1 MWNPILIWSLKA
13 GLLLS
18 LLYGVYF
25 FLFRNNT
32 QFHLKRVLLLSVL
45 VATLLWPV
53 IKFSASEKSVSTT
66 QVFQKLDES
75 LISPV
80 AEIVPKSIE
89 AREALVPE
97 TSSVNS
103 TSNIIWWVYLTG
115 VAISLLVFF
124 SELAKLTYWRLTG
137 TEMRDLGKN
146 VISHPSVKYPFSFW
160 KWIFIPES
168 VDYAESEWTV
178 IQEHENLHLKQ
189 KHTVDILCAALAQC
203 ALWYH
208 PAIYLFQKG
217 MKTNHEA
224 LADSAVLK
232 STNFGRYTE
241 ILLAL
246 SLRTS
251 SVTLGHSFALISS
264 LSKRLK
270 VMKLKKTSK
279 QSSYTSLISFAIF
292 ALVIASQT
300 VSYGQK
306 EKANNTPYDTNLGVA
321 IHKGRDYSLI
331 PIFEKSLIQLD
342 DQQLTSY
349 GRISIP
355 SILTDKYQEKVDKIK
370 QTYYL
375 TEEEKD
381 RTFWIELDD
390 SKDSYYTSL
399 LKPKGIVGAEIE
411 FVVELSTDELMEF
424 YELTVAWLKERKIGD
439 PNQVNNS
446 KSADLKIISEKD
458 FLQHKYLSIHSY
470 GKSNYE
476 RKYDRS
482 DVFSPRQVD
491 KVAEPIGGLNQ
502 FLNNVT
508 LQTVRENGLDINNL
522 PKTIEF
528 EFVVSN
534 QGHVTRVELL
544 SKVKG
549 DEETQVKVYRLLR
562 QLNDNIQSVSRVYG
576 WKPALKDNEFVS
588 SKYKIEIPKSLL

>member
-1 MWNPILIWSLKA
+1 MKNEILIWSLKS

-18 LLYGVYF
+18 FLYAAYH
-25 FLFRNNT
+25 FLFRGNT
-32 QFHLKRVLLLSVL
+32 QFQLKRLLLLSVL
-45 VATLLWPV
+45 ATALAWPLV
-53 IKFSASEKSVSTT
+53 KIELKQVSTPGT
-66 QVFQKLDES
+66 HVFQKLDES
-75 LISPV
+75 LTLSMDENTSP
-80 AEIVPKSIE
+80 IIE
-89 AREALVPE
+89 TGTPE
-97 TSSVNS
+97 KLTSTPSYGGSQV
-103 TSNIIWWVYLTG
+103 IWRVYLTG

-168 VDYAESEWTV
+168 VDYSESEWTI

-189 KHTVDILCAALAQC
+189 KHTIDILCAALAQC
-203 ALWYH
+203 TLWYH

-217 MKTNHEA
+217 MKSNHEA

-279 QSSYTSLISFAIF
+279 RSSYASIISFAVL

-300 VSYGQK
+300 VSYGQEKGEKK
-306 EKANNTPYDTNLGVA
+306 ETE
-321 IHKGRDYSLI
+321 SM
-331 PIFEKSLIQLD
+331 S
-342 DQQLTSY
+342 
-349 GRISIP
+349 ISITSEAGIITFSSAEIFKRTGKSP
-355 SILTDKYQEKVDKIK
+355 DYWVRNGRLMSMIPYILTPRYKELIERIK
-370 QTYYL
+370 QTYYSDDKDQKTTFRLELSDSQKSYYDEL
-375 TEEEKD
+375 TRPLGFDQMKTEFIAELSVED
-381 RTFWIELDD
+381 RIEL
-390 SKDSYYTSL
+390 Y
-399 LKPKGIVGAEIE
+399 
-411 FVVELSTDELMEF
+411 ELSKKWAEEN
-424 YELTVAWLKERKIGD
+424 I
-439 PNQVNNS
+439 
-446 KSADLKIISEKD
+446 KSIYPDYKIISEMD
-458 FLQHKYLSIHSY
+458 FIEQKYLIIKSY
-470 GKSNYE
+470 TRREVDS
-476 RKYDRS
+476 KYKRTDIFTS
-482 DVFSPRQVD
+482 KQVD
-491 KVAEPIGGLNQ
+491 EIAEPVGGIDR
-502 FLNNVT
+502 FLNNVALNT
-508 LQTVRENGLDINNL
+508 KKEQGLSIEDM

-528 EFVVSN
+528 EFLVNS
-534 QGHVTRVELL
+534 QGHVTQVDLL

-549 DEETQVKVYRLLR
+549 DEETQDKIYHLLR

>member
-1 MWNPILIWSLKA
+1 MMWNPILIWSLKA

-45 VATLLWPV
+45 AATLLWPV
-53 IKFSASEKSVSTT
+53 IKFSASEKPVSTT

-89 AREALVPE
+89 ASEALVTE

-103 TSNIIWWVYLTG
+103 TSDIIWWVYLTG

-124 SELAKLTYWRLTG
+124 SELVKLTYWRLTG

-168 VDYAESEWTV
+168 VDYSESEWTV

-217 MKTNHEA
+217 MKSNHEA

-279 QSSYTSLISFAIF
+279 RSSYASIISFAVL

-300 VSYGQK
+300 VSYGQSQSNNESQALK
-306 EKANNTPYDTNLGVA
+306 ISDLWVASGGQGSQPHYGKEIVEKSGKSPDTWVSLKPQYFIFPVVFLGKHQKLIDTFLTSIQNENPDNEVRLQIAMNTEKAL
-321 IHKGRDYSLI
+321 K
-331 PIFEKSLIQLD
+331 FENVYEHYEPAPNRS
-342 DQQLTSY
+342 
-349 GRISIP
+349 
-355 SILTDKYQEKVDKIK
+355 
-370 QTYYL
+370 
-375 TEEEKD
+375 
-381 RTFWIELDD
+381 ELN
-390 SKDSYYTSL
+390 
-399 LKPKGIVGAEIE
+399 I
-411 FVVELSTDELMEF
+411 
-424 YELTVAWLKERKIGD
+424 ELTVEDRLAMFELTKAWVKE
-439 PNQVNNS
+439 NVHQVYP
-446 KSADLKIISEKD
+446 DYPMPSEMQ
-458 FLQHKYLSIHSY
+458 FVANKYLVVRPYTFNPADTVGS
-470 GKSNYE
+470 K
-476 RKYDRS
+476 K
-482 DVFSPRQVD
+482 DVV
-491 KVAEPIGGLNQ
+491 VANAITREAQPVGGLDR
-502 FLNNVT
+502 FLKNVVT
-508 LQTVRENGLDINNL
+508 DVKGTESLKKEDL
-522 PKTIEF
+522 PDKIEF
-528 EFVVSN
+528 KFQVSRTGYIS
-534 QGHVTRVELL
+534 QLSLE
-544 SKVKG
+544 SKVKQNRHE
-549 DEETQVKVYRLLR
+549 DDVYALLR
-562 QLNDNIQSVSRVYG
+562 QLHDNIIAVSNLYSWDPSLEKG
-576 WKPALKDNEFVS
+576 KEVS
-588 SKYKIEIPKSLL
+588 SWVTIEIPKSIL

>member
-1 MWNPILIWSLKA
+1 MKNEILIWSLKS

-18 LLYGVYF
+18 FLYAAYH

-32 QFHLKRVLLLSVL
+32 QFQLKRLLLLSVL
-45 VATLLWPV
+45 ATALAWPLV
-53 IKFSASEKSVSTT
+53 KMELKQVSTPGT
-66 QVFQKLDES
+66 HVFQKLGES
-75 LISPV
+75 LTLSMDENTSP
-80 AEIVPKSIE
+80 IIE
-89 AREALVPE
+89 TGTPE
-97 TSSVNS
+97 KLTSTPSYGGSQV
-103 TSNIIWWVYLTG
+103 IWWVYLTG
-115 VAISLLVFF
+115 VGISLLVFF

-168 VDYAESEWTV
+168 VDYSESEWTV

-217 MKTNHEA
+217 MKSNHEA

-279 QSSYTSLISFAIF
+279 RSSYASIISFAVL

-306 EKANNTPYDTNLGVA
+306 EKANNTPYDTDLGVA
-321 IHKGRDYSLI
+321 IHKGKDYSLI
-331 PIFEKSLIQLD
+331 PIFEKSMLQLD
-342 DQQLTSY
+342 DLQLISY

-355 SILTDKYQEKVDKIK
+355 FILTDKYQEKVDKIK

-375 TEEEKD
+375 NEEEKD
-381 RTFWIELDD
+381 RTFWIELEE
-390 SKDSYYTSL
+390 SRDSYYASL
-399 LKPKGIVGAEIE
+399 LKPKGIVGTETE

-476 RKYDRS
+476 RKYDKS

-491 KVAEPIGGLNQ
+491 KSPEPIGGLNQ

-508 LQTVRENGLDINNL
+508 LQTVREKGLDINNL

-534 QGHVTRVELL
+534 QGHVAQVELL

>member
-1 MWNPILIWSLKA
+1 MMWNPILIWSLKA

-45 VATLLWPV
+45 AATLLWPV
-53 IKFSASEKSVSTT
+53 IKFSASEKPVSTT

-89 AREALVPE
+89 ASEALVTE

-103 TSNIIWWVYLTG
+103 TSDIIWWVYLTG

-168 VDYAESEWTV
+168 VDYSESEWTI

-189 KHTVDILCAALAQC
+189 KHTIDILCAALAQC

-279 QSSYTSLISFAIF
+279 RSSYASIISFAVL

-300 VSYGQK
+300 VSYGQEK
-306 EKANNTPYDTNLGVA
+306 NSNENQVLKMSDLWVASGGQGSQPHYGKEIVEKSGKSPDVWIILRPQNGRFPVIFLDKHQKLIDTFLTSIQNENPDNEVRLQIAMNTEKAL
-321 IHKGRDYSLI
+321 K
-331 PIFEKSLIQLD
+331 FENVYEHYEPAPNRS
-342 DQQLTSY
+342 
-349 GRISIP
+349 
-355 SILTDKYQEKVDKIK
+355 
-370 QTYYL
+370 
-375 TEEEKD
+375 
-381 RTFWIELDD
+381 ELN
-390 SKDSYYTSL
+390 
-399 LKPKGIVGAEIE
+399 I
-411 FVVELSTDELMEF
+411 
-424 YELTVAWLKERKIGD
+424 ELTVEDRLAMFELTKAWVKE
-439 PNQVNNS
+439 NVHQVYP
-446 KSADLKIISEKD
+446 DYPMPSEMQ
-458 FLQHKYLSIHSY
+458 FVANKYLVVRPYTFNPADTVGS
-470 GKSNYE
+470 KKN
-476 RKYDRS
+476 
-482 DVFSPRQVD
+482 VV
-491 KVAEPIGGLNQ
+491 VANAITREAQPVGGLDR
-502 FLNNVT
+502 FLKNVVT
-508 LQTVRENGLDINNL
+508 DVKGTESLKKEDL
-522 PKTIEF
+522 PDKIEF
-528 EFVVSN
+528 KFQVSRTGYIS
-534 QGHVTRVELL
+534 QLSLE
-544 SKVKG
+544 SKVKQNRHE
-549 DEETQVKVYRLLR
+549 DDVYALLR
-562 QLNDNIQSVSRVYG
+562 QLHDNIIAVSNLYSWDPSLEKG
-576 WKPALKDNEFVS
+576 KEVS
-588 SKYKIEIPKSLL
+588 SWVTIEIPKSLL

>member
-1 MWNPILIWSLKA
+1 MWSPILIWSLKV

-18 LLYGVYF
+18 LLYGLYF
-25 FLFRNNT
+25 MLFRNNT

-45 VATLLWPV
+45 AAALLWPV
-53 IKFSASEKSVSTT
+53 IKFSASERPASTT

-80 AEIVPKSIE
+80 TE
-89 AREALVPE
+89 AKTKIAQVGEAQKTE
-97 TSSVNS
+97 NS
-103 TSNIIWWVYLTG
+103 TTMSTSDIIWWVYLTG
-115 VAISLLVFF
+115 VAISFLVFF

-160 KWIFIPES
+160 KWIFIPEL
-168 VDYAESEWTV
+168 VDYSESEWAV

-279 QSSYTSLISFAIF
+279 RSSYASIISFAVL

-300 VSYGQK
+300 VSYGQEKGEKK
-306 EKANNTPYDTNLGVA
+306 ETE
-321 IHKGRDYSLI
+321 SM
-331 PIFEKSLIQLD
+331 S
-342 DQQLTSY
+342 
-349 GRISIP
+349 ISITSEAGIITFSSAEIFKRTGKSP
-355 SILTDKYQEKVDKIK
+355 GYWVRNGRLMSMIPYILTPRYKELIERIK
-370 QTYYL
+370 QTYYSDDKDQKTTFRLELSDSQKSYYDEL
-375 TEEEKD
+375 TRPLGFDQMKTEFIAELSVED
-381 RTFWIELDD
+381 RIEL
-390 SKDSYYTSL
+390 Y
-399 LKPKGIVGAEIE
+399 
-411 FVVELSTDELMEF
+411 ELSKKWAEEN
-424 YELTVAWLKERKIGD
+424 I
-439 PNQVNNS
+439 
-446 KSADLKIISEKD
+446 KSIYPDYKIISEMD
-458 FLQHKYLSIHSY
+458 FIEQKYLIIKSY
-470 GKSNYE
+470 TRREVDS
-476 RKYDRS
+476 KYKRTDIFTS
-482 DVFSPRQVD
+482 KQVD
-491 KVAEPIGGLNQ
+491 EIAEPVGGIDR
-502 FLNNVT
+502 FLNNVALNT
-508 LQTVRENGLDINNL
+508 KKEQGLSIEDM

-528 EFVVSN
+528 EFLVNS
-534 QGHVTRVELL
+534 QGHVTQVDLL

-549 DEETQVKVYRLLR
+549 DEETQDKIYHLLR

>member
-45 VATLLWPV
+45 AAVLLWPV
-53 IKFSASEKSVSTT
+53 IKFSANEKPVSNT

-75 LISPV
+75 LLSPV
-80 AEIVPKSIE
+80 AEVAPKTAQVGEVQIT
-89 AREALVPE
+89 E
-97 TSSVNS
+97 TSKMTSA
-103 TSNIIWWVYLTG
+103 SNIIWWVYLTG

-124 SELAKLTYWRLTG
+124 SELVKLTYWRLTG

-217 MKTNHEA
+217 MKSNHEA

-232 STNFGRYTE
+232 SINFGRYTE

-279 QSSYTSLISFAIF
+279 RSSYASLISFAVL

-300 VSYGQK
+300 VSYGQSQSNNENQALKISDLWVASGGQGSQPHYGK
-306 EKANNTPYDTNLGVA
+306 EIV
-321 IHKGRDYSLI
+321 
-331 PIFEKSLIQLD
+331 EKSGKSPDTWVRLGPHHLTFPVVFLDKHQVLIDNFYVSLK
-342 DQQLTSY
+342 SENENA
-349 GRISIP
+349 G
-355 SILTDKYQEKVDKIK
+355 QEVGLYINMNS
-370 QTYYL
+370 
-375 TEEEKD
+375 EKKLVFD
-381 RTFWIELDD
+381 NVFQRFEPAPNKSELN
-390 SKDSYYTSL
+390 
-399 LKPKGIVGAEIE
+399 I
-411 FVVELSTDELMEF
+411 
-424 YELTVAWLKERKIGD
+424 ELTVEDRLAMFELTKAWVKE
-439 PNQVNNS
+439 NVHQVYP
-446 KSADLKIISEKD
+446 DYPMPSEMQ
-458 FLQHKYLSIHSY
+458 FVTNKYLVIRPY
-470 GKSNYE
+470 TFNPA
-476 RKYDRS
+476 DTIRS
-482 DVFSPRQVD
+482 KKDVVIANAITREAQPV
-491 KVAEPIGGLNQ
+491 GGLDR
-502 FLNNVT
+502 FLKNVVT
-508 LQTVRENGLDINNL
+508 DVIRTESLKKEDL
-522 PKTIEF
+522 PDKIEF
-528 EFVVSN
+528 KFQVSRTGYIS
-534 QGHVTRVELL
+534 QLSLE
-544 SKVKG
+544 SKVKQNRHE
-549 DEETQVKVYRLLR
+549 DDVYALLR
-562 QLNDNIQSVSRVYG
+562 QLHDNIIAVSNLYSWDPSLEKG
-576 WKPALKDNEFVS
+576 KEVS
-588 SKYKIEIPKSLL
+588 SWVTIEIPKSLL

>member
-1 MWNPILIWSLKA
+1 MMWNPILIWSLKA

-45 VATLLWPV
+45 AATLLWPV
-53 IKFSASEKSVSTT
+53 IKFSASEKPVSTT

-89 AREALVPE
+89 ASEALVTE

-103 TSNIIWWVYLTG
+103 TSDIIWWVYLTG

-124 SELAKLTYWRLTG
+124 SELVKLTYWRLTG

-168 VDYAESEWTV
+168 VDYSESEWT
-178 IQEHENLHLKQ
+178 IIHEHENLHLNQ

-279 QSSYTSLISFAIF
+279 RSSYASIISFAVL

-300 VSYGQK
+300 VSYGQSQSNNESQALK
-306 EKANNTPYDTNLGVA
+306 ISDLWVASGGQGSQPHYGEEIVEKSGKSPDTWVSLKPHYFIFPVVFLDKHQNLINTFLTSIQNENPDNEVRLQIAMNTEKAL
-321 IHKGRDYSLI
+321 K
-331 PIFEKSLIQLD
+331 FENMYEHYEPAPNRS
-342 DQQLTSY
+342 
-349 GRISIP
+349 
-355 SILTDKYQEKVDKIK
+355 
-370 QTYYL
+370 
-375 TEEEKD
+375 
-381 RTFWIELDD
+381 ELN
-390 SKDSYYTSL
+390 
-399 LKPKGIVGAEIE
+399 I
-411 FVVELSTDELMEF
+411 
-424 YELTVAWLKERKIGD
+424 ELTVEDRLAMFELTKAWVKE
-439 PNQVNNS
+439 NVHQVYP
-446 KSADLKIISEKD
+446 DYPMPSEMQ
-458 FLQHKYLSIHSY
+458 FVANKYLVVRPYTFNPADTVGS
-470 GKSNYE
+470 K
-476 RKYDRS
+476 K
-482 DVFSPRQVD
+482 DVV
-491 KVAEPIGGLNQ
+491 VANAITREAQPVGGLDR
-502 FLNNVT
+502 FLKNVVT
-508 LQTVRENGLDINNL
+508 DVKGTESLKKEDL
-522 PKTIEF
+522 PDKIEF
-528 EFVVSN
+528 KFQVSRTGYIS
-534 QGHVTRVELL
+534 QLSLE
-544 SKVKG
+544 SKVKQNRHE
-549 DEETQVKVYRLLR
+549 DDVYALLR
-562 QLNDNIQSVSRVYG
+562 QLHDNIIAVSNLYSWDPSLEKG
-576 WKPALKDNEFVS
+576 KEVS
-588 SKYKIEIPKSLL
+588 SWVTIEIPKSIL

>member
-45 VATLLWPV
+45 AAALLWPV
-53 IKFSASEKSVSTT
+53 IKFSASVKPVSNT

-75 LISPV
+75 LISPAAEV
-80 AEIVPKSIE
+80 APKTAQVGE
-89 AREALVPE
+89 VQMTE
-97 TSSVNS
+97 TSKT
-103 TSNIIWWVYLTG
+103 TSALDIIWWVYLTG

-124 SELAKLTYWRLTG
+124 SELVKLTYWRLTG

-168 VDYAESEWTV
+168 VDYSESEWIV

-217 MKTNHEA
+217 MKSNHEA
-224 LADSAVLK
+224 LADSSVLK

-279 QSSYTSLISFAIF
+279 RSSYTSLISFAVL

-300 VSYGQK
+300 VSYGQN
-306 EKANNTPYDTNLGVA
+306 EKANNNLYDTDLGVT

-331 PIFEKSLIQLD
+331 PIFEKSLLQLD
-342 DQQLTSY
+342 DLQLTSY

-355 SILTDKYQEKVDKIK
+355 FILSDKYQEKVDKIK
-370 QTYYL
+370 QTYYSN
-375 TEEEKD
+375 EED

-390 SKDSYYTSL
+390 NKDSYYSSL
-399 LKPKGIVGAEIE
+399 LKPKGIVGTEIE
-411 FVVELSTDELMEF
+411 FVVELGNDDLKEF

-439 PNQVNNS
+439 PTQISNS
-446 KSADLKIISEKD
+446 KSVDFKIISEED
-458 FLQHKYLSIHSY
+458 FFQHKYLSIHSY
-470 GKSNYE
+470 VKSNYE
-476 RKYDRS
+476 RQYNKS
-482 DVFSPRQVD
+482 DVFSTRQVD
-491 KVAEPIGGLNQ
+491 KSPEPIGGLNQ

-508 LQTVRENGLDINNL
+508 LKTVRENGLDISEL

-534 QGHVTRVELL
+534 QGHVTRVDLL

-562 QLNDNIQSVSRVYG
+562 QLNDNIQSVSRIYG